1 MEPYRRKCTQY
12 SSEFKEQL
20 LAKVFT
26 PNGSSTVELA
36 QQSGVPYATLY
47 TWIKMSKKQSVRPQQ
62 TIPLR
67 PESQSAEAK
76 LRAVL
81 DTLDKTESER
91 SAYCREHGIYMH
103 HLTAWKEQILKDLDT
118 MPTKKEK
125 AEQQAL
131 KNENKKLKSELNRKD
146 KALAEVSA
154 LLILKKKADLLW
166 GVEEDN

>member
-1 MEPYRRKCTQY
+1 MEPYMRKCTQY

-36 QQSGVPYATLY
+36 KQSGVAYATLY
-47 TWIKMSKKQSVRPQQ
+47 TWIKMSKKQNVSAQQ

-76 LRAVL
+76 VRAVL

-103 HLTAWKEQILKDLDT
+103 HLEAWKEQIVNGLGAVQ
-118 MPTKKEK
+118 TKKDK
-125 AEQQAL
+125 IEQQQL
-131 KNENKKLKSELNRKD
+131 TKEIKKLKSELNRKD

-166 GVEEDN
+166 GGEEDN

>member
-1 MEPYRRKCTQY
+1 MEPYMRKCAQY
-12 SSEFKEQL
+12 SSEFKEKL
-20 LAKVFT
+20 LAKVFS

-36 QQSGVPYATLY
+36 KQSGVPYATLY
-47 TWIKMSKKQSVRPQQ
+47 TWIKMSKKQNVNPQH

-91 SAYCREHGIYMH
+91 SAYCREHGIYLH
-103 HLTAWKEQILKDLDT
+103 HLNAWKEQVINGLGSLPSKKD
-118 MPTKKEK
+118 KV
-125 AEQQAL
+125 EQQEL

-166 GVEEDN
+166 GDEEDN